1 MDKLRITMAVI
12 GAALLLAACN
22 KDPKVGI
29 DYFTFVDE
37 VSARTTSATIT
48 GTYDYPEAIRGMEV
62 CVSEG
67 GNAMGHYAATLD
79 GTAFSVAITGL
90 RSNTTYRYYYSVDDG
105 VVEPF
110 STDTKTF
117 TTLSVTNL
125 DEMPTVRTVD
135 VIAIDS
141 TTCRVRIEV
150 ESDGGSPLTE
160 QGICWNTTGNP
171 TTDDATIPCDSVGT
185 GIYTVYME
193 HLTPGKQYYVRAYAK
208 NDMGTGLGNV
218 LEFDFVP
225 VPVGAIRGLFT
236 INANGDQVFF
246 SKGNLQYNLGT
257 SEWRFAEHQYDILG
271 FENNSQITYNS
282 STSWIDLF
290 GWGTGDNPTN
300 ISQDT
305 ADYAVFVDWGDN
317 AIGNGGNQSGRWHTL
332 SSEEWAYLFEGRID
346 AAYKYGIANVND
358 IGGLVIL
365 PDNWICPS
373 GLTFN
378 SGFSPVEGDWSHNNY
393 TISQWQIAEES
404 GAVFL
409 PAAGCREA
417 IMGPGGSIFDSWGQ
431 NHFGVYW
438 SFESMCNTAKYFQ
451 FDSKELNPQ
460 NSQHNSNH
468 GLSVRLVCPAR
479 N

>member
-48 GTYDYPEAIRGMEV
+48 GTYDYPEAIKGMEV

-67 GNAMGHYAATLD
+67 GNAVGHYAATLD

-90 RSNTTYRYYYSVDDG
+90 RPNTTYRYYYSVDDG

-125 DEMPTVRTVD
+125 DEMPTVHTVD

-141 TTCRVRIEV
+141 TTCSVRIEV
-150 ESDGGSPLTE
+150 ENDGGSPLTE

-185 GIYTVYME
+185 GIYTVYIE

-218 LEFDFVP
+218 LEFDFIP
-225 VPVGAIRGLFT
+225 VPVGATRGLFT

-246 SKGNLQYNLGT
+246 SKGNLQYHTEDGI
-257 SEWRFAEHQYDILG
+257 WRFAEHQYDLYG
-271 FENNSQITYNS
+271 DGWRSV
-282 STSWIDLF
+282 F
-290 GWGTGDNPTN
+290 GWGTGNNPTN
-300 ISQDT
+300 NSVNND
-305 ADYAVFVDWGDN
+305 DYASFVDWGVN
-317 AIGNGGNQSGRWHTL
+317 AISNGGDLSGFWRTL
-332 SSEEWAYLFEGRID
+332 SSEEWAYLFNGRED
-346 AAYKYGIANVND
+346 ASSKYGTGSVD
-358 IGGLVIL
+358 SIGGLIIL
-365 PDNWICPS
+365 PDNWTCPN
-373 GLTFN
+373 GMTFN
-378 SGFSPVEGDWSHNNY
+378 PGGAGEPSDWTHNTY
-393 TISQWQIAEES
+393 TISQWQQMEEA

-409 PAAGCREA
+409 KEFQTWVQVTGSPY
-417 IMGPGGSIFDSWGQ
+417 GGNGGYILISCA
-431 NHFGVYW
+431 YW
-438 SFESMCNTAKYFQ
+438 SHMGFEVATHIQFSGDRVEPLCNNY
-451 FDSKELNPQ
+451 
-460 NSQHNSNH
+460 NSSRHYT
-468 GLSVRLVCPAR
+468 LAVRLVCPAR